1 MKKAHPTHQPSTTVF
16 TLIELLVVIAI
27 IAILAAMLL
36 PALNKAKLKAHA
48 ISCTNTLKHIGTGCQ
63 QYSSDNNDWIMP
75 ASMPTPYSTGSWTH
89 SDYWTY
95 HSSCVDPNVDRL
107 YLNPYL
113 PKPPPNKTLPIG
125 SRLSRFTCPDL
136 EKTSWISYT
145 MNSNFLAR
153 SGKNFNLAG
162 MQKIIRVKQPSKL
175 FHISEGYTSWF
186 IWRGRVLIG
195 VTSGTSYNDITAMAF
210 RHSLSAN
217 VLYVDGHVT
226 PMLRSQ
232 YRDTDEFWVIN
243 R

>member
-1 MKKAHPTHQPSTTVF
+1 MKKKHQTPKHSPALF

-27 IAILAAMLL
+27 IAILAGMLL
-36 PALNKAKLKAHA
+36 PALNAAKLKAQA
-48 ISCTNTLKHIGTGCQ
+48 INCTNILKHIGTGCH
-63 QYSSDNNDWIMP
+63 QYTIDNADWIMP
-75 ASMPTPYSTGSWTH
+75 ASMPTPYSTGSWTD

-95 HSSCVDPNVDRL
+95 HTSCVDPSVDRL

-113 PKPPPNKTLPIG
+113 PKPPPGRTMPIG
-125 SRLSRFTCPDL
+125 GRLSRFTCPGL

-153 SGKNFNLAG
+153 SGKNFVQTG
-162 MQKIIRVKQPSKL
+162 MQKIARVKQPSGL

-195 VTSGTSYNDITAMAF
+195 VTYGTTYNDITAMAF
-210 RHSLSAN
+210 RHSKSAN

-226 PMLRSQ
+226 PMLRSA